1 MKYLSVPAMFT
12 NEYLEKLNQM
22 NKENKRGVKIY
33 ETYGSIPGYLVGSIR
48 PSNTLKSITKEELF
62 SYIKKGKELGIGFN
76 YIMNST
82 VLDGFEY
89 NKELKME
96 VINFIKELVSVGLS
110 KITISVP
117 YLIKLVRKY
126 FPNLHIVASICMEIS
141 SLQGLEDVRELGVN
155 SVVMAKDT
163 NRDFKLL
170 RNILK
175 NKGEL
180 SIKLLCTT
188 PCIFKCSDLIYHM
201 NFSSIQDN
209 KLKNS
214 YQITGKVIPHTAV
227 RCQMRRLKNPVEFIK
242 SPWIR
247 PEDLDYYN
255 KIGIEYFKIDGRD
268 KTEDYNLEVI
278 NAYMNEEYD
287 GNLLY
292 LMQNY
297 YPKNSLEFLTI
308 DKLPNFKLGVFLDNK
323 LLNNFINYFYDE
335 GNPCNEGCQ
344 NCNYCE
350 NWKEKAIQIK
360 DENIEKY
367 MKVLL
372 KEEEERF
379 DI

>member
-22 NKENKRGVKIY
+22 NKENKRGIKIY

-214 YQITGKVIPHTAV
+214 YQMTGKVIPHTAV

-308 DKLPNFKLGVFLDNK
+308 DKLPNFKL
-323 LLNNFINYFYDE
+323 LNNFINYFYNE